1 MDLSDSRR
9 AATRCGVRGGEP
21 RSIGPP
27 PLTRIALPACY
38 AYYPGGSVQV
48 LASGFLPCSVL
59 PSPLPSRVGIR
70 IATFEACSG
79 FTHVTA
85 RWLARPPM
93 ATFVTR
99 LQPTRSPEQAA
110 CQLLDQTG
118 YYRGGIFLH
127 WQHAPTGR
135 TGQRRGMLRLG
146 SAETLVRLCPPSESM
161 RAAPSVV
168 GNGAREMFP
177 RLKAVPAPFAHPTNP
192 CPLYTHFDGFAQ
204 MPRFCMSATCLSI
217 TSRL

>member
-1 MDLSDSRR
+1 M
-9 AATRCGVRGGEP
+9 
-21 RSIGPP
+21 
-27 PLTRIALPACY
+27 ALPACC

-48 LASGFLPCSVL
+48 HVTGFLPCSVL

-85 RWLARPPM
+85 HWLARPPK

-99 LQPTRSPEQAA
+99 LRPIQLPEQAA
-110 CQLLDQTG
+110 CQLLDQTV

-135 TGQRRGMLRLG
+135 TGQRRALRAVPTKKNG
-146 SAETLVRLCPPSESM
+146 GHAKEPRVRASLWLCPPYDSSACANDGY
-161 RAAPSVV
+161 AAIS
-168 GNGAREMFP
+168 
-177 RLKAVPAPFAHPTNP
+177 
-192 CPLYTHFDGFAQ
+192 
-204 MPRFCMSATCLSI
+204 S
-217 TSRL
+217 

>member
-1 MDLSDSRR
+1 MVVRTCPTPDRT
-9 AATRCGVRGGEP
+9 ATSCGVRGGEP
-21 RSIGPP
+21 RPIGPP

-48 LASGFLPCSVL
+48 HASGFLPCSVL
-59 PSPLPSRVGIR
+59 PSPLPSQVGIR

-79 FTHVTA
+79 FTRVTA
-85 RWLARPPM
+85 HWLARPPK

-99 LQPTRSPEQAA
+99 LQPARSPEQAA

-135 TGQRRGMLRLG
+135 TGQRRATKGRSRP
-146 SAETLVRLCPPSESM
+146 SARAM
-161 RAAPSVV
+161 RAMPTAHVV
-168 GNGAREMFP
+168 RWMVGTP
-177 RLKAVPAPFAHPTNP
+177 RKSAALPT
-192 CPLYTHFDGFAQ
+192 LQ
-204 MPRFCMSATCLSI
+204 
-217 TSRL
+217 